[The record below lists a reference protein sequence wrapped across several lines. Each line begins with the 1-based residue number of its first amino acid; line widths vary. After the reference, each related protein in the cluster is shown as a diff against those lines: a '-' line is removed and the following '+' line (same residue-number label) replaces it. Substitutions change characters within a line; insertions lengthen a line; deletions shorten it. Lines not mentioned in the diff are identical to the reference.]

1 MPKRIDLTTEQK
13 WGRVDQIINTIERR
27 KAQGQT
33 PCISPTET
41 YINDTFNGGLVDAG
55 EAKA

>member
-1 MPKRIDLTTEQK
+1 MPKRIDLTTAQK
-13 WGRVDQIINTIERR
+13 WSRVDQIINTIERR
-27 KAQGQT
+27 KAEGQT